1 MDNTREKL
9 IELLSYFGD
18 CYVMDYR
25 HIVCG
30 TRICDSAD
38 YLINNV
44 VTLDNQ
50 VASSKCISVKDRLP
64 TKEDAKIMGEYLPA
78 IQKGQKPN
86 VWKWTEVA
94 KHPQYFT
101 HWYALPQPPKG
112 E

>member
-1 MDNTREKL
+1 MDVREKL
-9 IELLSYFGD
+9 VELCEDLETLPCCNTYEGQ
-18 CYVMDYR
+18 
-25 HIVCG
+25 
-30 TRICDSAD
+30 AD
-38 YLINNV
+38 YLIANG
-44 VTLDNQ
+44 VTVQ
-50 VASSKCISVKDRLP
+50 EWISVKDRLP

-78 IQKGQKPN
+78 IQNGQKPN